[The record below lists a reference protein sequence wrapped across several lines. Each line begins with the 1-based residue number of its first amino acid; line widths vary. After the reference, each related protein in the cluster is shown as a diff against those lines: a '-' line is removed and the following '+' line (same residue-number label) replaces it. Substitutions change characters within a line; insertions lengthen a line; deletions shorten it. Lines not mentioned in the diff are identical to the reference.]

1 MTTDQMLRCLLER
14 AIAEGLVL
22 PPNRFADPDPQKR
35 TYEELH
41 NLVQL
46 VVRWNQGRTL
56 KWQLSTEI
64 PRDE

>member
-14 AIAEGLVL
+14 AIAEDLVL
-22 PPNRFADPDPQKR
+22 PPTQFADPDPHKR

-46 VVRWNQGRTL
+46 VVKWNQGRTL
-56 KWQLSTEI
+56 RYTNPKNTRYE
-64 PRDE
+64 